1 MTIYIFMFHIFVN
14 NVRTF
19 HDTDAVFIVL
29 IRVYVQLNSYRKQT
43 RSHSLGVV
51 YRLPHFLL
59 RNTERTKDISCA
71 SNILQIYINQTFYL
85 KQHRLTRNKKLAC
98 VLPQHVQYVK
108 YTIWVYDYTNKNI
121 IDKLLHYHIRSKFFD
136 LAFQVLRFT

>member
-29 IRVYVQLNSYRKQT
+29 IRVYVQLNSYRETDSIPEFKVLSSSSFSIT
-43 RSHSLGVV
+43 KH
-51 YRLPHFLL
+51 
-59 RNTERTKDISCA
+59 RTKDISCA

-85 KQHRLTRNKKLAC
+85 QQHRLTHNKNLAC